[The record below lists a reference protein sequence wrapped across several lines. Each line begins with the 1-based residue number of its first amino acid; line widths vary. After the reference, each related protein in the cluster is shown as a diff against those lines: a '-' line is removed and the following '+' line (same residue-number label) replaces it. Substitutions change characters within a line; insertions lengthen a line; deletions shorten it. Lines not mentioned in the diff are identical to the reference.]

1 MPPRDQQKLV
11 SVLPSTHENIM
22 ILGELYAQ
30 EMELPKV
37 PIYSVV
43 DKAVRTEI
51 RRLAKK
57 LDMDVQIAEFD
68 R

>member
-1 MPPRDQQKLV
+1 MPARDNQKLV
-11 SVLPSTHENIM
+11 ALLPSTHENIM
-22 ILGELYAQ
+22 LLSELYAT

-37 PIYSVV
+37 PIYTVV
-43 DKAVRTEI
+43 DKAVRAEI

-57 LDMDVQIAEFD
+57 LDMDVQMAELD

>member
-11 SVLPSTHENIM
+11 AVLPSTHENIV
-22 ILGELYAQ
+22 ILGELYAM

-43 DKAVRTEI
+43 DKAVRAEI

-57 LDMDVQIAEFD
+57 LEVDVQPAELD